1 MTTTTD
7 IILGTSLDELLS
19 PLDALARTPRPRP
32 ATPAEID
39 QAYIL
44 ALIAAEL
51 TANGVSPWLLTI
63 ARDAGV
69 EPEEA
74 LTIARAFS
82 SAIVRVAQTIGTP

>member
-1 MTTTTD
+1 MMPD

-19 PLDALARTPRPRP
+19 PLDDLARGPRRTP
-32 ATPAEID
+32 TPAEID
-39 QAYIL
+39 QVYIL

-51 TANGVSPWLLTI
+51 TANGASPWLLTI
-63 ARDAGV
+63 ARDAGI
-69 EPEEA
+69 EPEDA

>member
-1 MTTTTD
+1 MTTD
-7 IILGTSLDELLS
+7 IILGTSLDELLA
-19 PLDALARTPRPRP
+19 PLGDLACGADRTP
-32 ATPAEID
+32 TEAEID

-51 TANGVSPWLLTI
+51 TANGASPWLLTI
-63 ARDAGV
+63 ARDAGI

-74 LTIARAFS
+74 LRVARAFS